1 MDFVAAAIFF
11 LFVVYAIIQGSVFF
25 KPAID
30 TIAPFFNFA
39 HSFNDVRVVCKLI
52 SIFTWEDCVKELV
65 ESKLNI
71 KLYAIDLI
79 WLLLVYIYVWNEWCE
94 WVCSLIRRDVW
105 FLRYIWSFQRQDP
118 LDSFTSIGRLKEKWF
133 DDSNFGPLS
142 SIQLFSQH
150 THQCRCCVFVFHFV
164 VCVSFLE
171 ISLSGLFFSSS

>member
-1 MDFVAAAIFF
+1 MRGLRKIVGWIKIKYQTLCHWFNLI
-11 LFVVYAIIQGSVFF
+11 VV
-25 KPAID
+25 
-30 TIAPFFNFA
+30 
-39 HSFNDVRVVCKLI
+39 VV
-52 SIFTWEDCVKELV
+52 V
-65 ESKLNI
+65 
-71 KLYAIDLI
+71 
-79 WLLLVYIYVWNEWCE
+79 IYVWNEWCE

-105 FLRYIWSFQRQDP
+105 FLRYIFSIWSLQRQDP

-171 ISLSGLFFSSS
+171 ISLSGLFFIFLNGASHIFCWLLFLYIFFCIFICRYHNYCALFWSLIKNHWDWCC